1 MNRLTLFLI
10 LFCGMP
16 GPVTA
21 FGQASDPPSDPNR
34 NIRFEQHL
42 NQSVNPEIEF
52 TDEQGRTVVLGKYF
66 NERPVVIAMGYY
78 RCPMLCGVVLNAF
91 VQSLQDL
98 PPTLAMRDFNFIF
111 VSIDPQEAS
120 ELARNK
126 LEDYLRRYGWAP
138 AAARWHFLTGSVSAI
153 RRLADEIGFNYRYD
167 SVAHQFVHPSGL
179 VVLTP
184 TGKIS
189 SYLIGIE
196 YPAKDIEGAIAAAR
210 GEHVGPPAQSF
221 ALLCFSQNAAPGTIG
236 FVVLVVLRAAA
247 LLTLMGLVLLIR
259 YTTRRDKKDV
269 TT

>member
-10 LFCGMP
+10 LFCGMA
-16 GPVTA
+16 GPITA
-21 FGQASDPPSDPNR
+21 FGQASDPPGDPNR
-34 NIRFEQHL
+34 DIRFEQHP

-52 TDEQGRTVVLGKYF
+52 IDEQGRTVVLGKYF
-66 NERPVVIAMGYY
+66 NQRPVVLAMGYY
-78 RCPMLCGVVLNAF
+78 RCPMLCGAVLNAF

-111 VSIDPQEAS
+111 VSIDPQETS

-126 LEDYLRRYGWAP
+126 LEDYLRRYGWEP
-138 AAARWHFLTGSVSAI
+138 AAARWYFLTGSVSAI
-153 RRLADEIGFNYRYD
+153 RRLADEIGFKYRYD

-196 YPAKDIEGAIAAAR
+196 YPAKDIEGAIAAASR
-210 GEHVGPPAQSF
+210 EHVGPPAQSF
-221 ALLCFSQNAAPGTIG
+221 GLLCFSQNAAPGTIA

-247 LLTLMGLVLLIR
+247 LLTLVGLVLLIR
-259 YTTRRDKKDV
+259 YATRRDKRGV